1 MYLFSHSVVEIQL
14 PIVVLL
20 FHMVTVVI
28 QHAVLVSAV
37 HDMDSRL
44 SNTRKTE
51 EKNKKENI
59 YLNLI
64 SVAVVLV
71 YTVLRRN
78 HQKMSQLLQSMV
90 NFVDK
95 LHITMQPKLAHNIRH
110 VVLNELVHQMK
121 VKKKSIQLLLI
132 KLNSI
137 HTLSMVFQA
146 TIQSVTRKLQ

>member
-78 HQKMSQLLQSMV
+78 H
-90 NFVDK
+90 
-95 LHITMQPKLAHNIRH
+95 
-110 VVLNELVHQMK
+110 
-121 VKKKSIQLLLI
+121 
-132 KLNSI
+132 
-137 HTLSMVFQA
+137 
-146 TIQSVTRKLQ
+146 